1 LLELALSD
9 GAPTPRYILRMSQRD
24 AGLLR
29 TVGTRALAANIISVS
44 CQVCWRRKR
53 WHHGLTVVLEN
64 LLSVRVFEDREL
76 K

>member
-1 LLELALSD
+1 MTPGTTPGLEIAN
-9 GAPTPRYILRMSQRD
+9 AIPTSADP
-24 AGLLR
+24 A
-29 TVGTRALAANIISVS
+29 TTRFFCS

-64 LLSVRVFEDREL
+64 LLSVRVFEDRQV